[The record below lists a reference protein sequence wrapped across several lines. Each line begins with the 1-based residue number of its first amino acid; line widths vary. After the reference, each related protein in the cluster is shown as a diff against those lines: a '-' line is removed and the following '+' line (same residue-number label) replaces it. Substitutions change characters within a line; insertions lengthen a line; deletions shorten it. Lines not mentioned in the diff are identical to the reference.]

1 MTVTKNVSN
10 LSRGIGELL
19 EQRFTGEIIIS
30 QRESRVSIYLSNEK
44 LIWVQD
50 KQHFRRRWHRALK
63 KHCDDYPPTQA
74 LALLAEMDD
83 YHQLSS
89 VIARERV
96 ELSQVQGAIAE
107 VATEC
112 LFELFVQQSLTQR
125 LMWTVIQNN
134 NLEFV
139 ANLAL
144 SAEQTKEIVLQADLS
159 AKQWQSAELGDYV
172 PTLSPVIER
181 EQMYDA
187 IEVPIPKN
195 YLQGKHTLW
204 EIAAKMQT
212 SMILITRSLV
222 NLQKQNIIRFQQIP
236 DNPKSTNGK
245 AFTSLSPSGPQSRD
259 HDAPLASAN
268 PDRSQAITNQGTNSA
283 KPGFDPRKPIIA
295 CIDDSPVLAHSV
307 KKILASVG
315 YQSMIISDPLAGMGL
330 LAKYR
335 PNLILLDLLMPT
347 VNGYSV
353 CKFLRE
359 TSLFKTTPI
368 IILTSK
374 DTIVD
379 RTRAKLA
386 GATDFLTKPP
396 EPQEL
401 LQVIRLHLID
411 IPWG

>member
-1 MTVTKNVSN
+1 
-10 LSRGIGELL
+10 
-19 EQRFTGEIIIS
+19 
-30 QRESRVSIYLSNEK
+30 
-44 LIWVQD
+44 
-50 KQHFRRRWHRALK
+50 HFRRRWHRALK
-63 KHCDDYPPTQA
+63 KHCDDHQSTQA
-74 LALLAEMDD
+74 LALLKEIDD
-83 YHQLSS
+83 YHQLSQA
-89 VIARERV
+89 VARQQI
-96 ELSQVQGAIAE
+96 ELNQVQAAIAE

-112 LFELFVQQSLTQR
+112 LFELFLQQNLAHK
-125 LMWTVIQNN
+125 LMWTIEQNDR
-134 NLEFV
+134 LESA

-144 SAEQTKEIVLQADLS
+144 SAEETKAIILQADLS
-159 AKQWQSAELGDYV
+159 GKQWQSAKLGDYE
-172 PTLSPVIER
+172 PTLSPIIEQ
-181 EQMYDA
+181 EEMYDA
-187 IEVPIPKN
+187 IEIPIPKS
-195 YLQGKHTLW
+195 YLQGQHTLW
-204 EIAAKMQT
+204 DIAAKMQT
-212 SMILITRSLV
+212 SIILITRSVV

-236 DNPKSTNGK
+236 DIPETTNGK
-245 AFTSLSPSGPQSRD
+245 VFTSLLPSQPKSRD
-259 HDAPLASAN
+259 YNALAAEKS
-268 PDRSQAITNQGTNSA
+268 DRSQTMTNQGMNPA
-283 KPGFDPRKPIIA
+283 KPSFDPRKPIIA

-307 KKILASVG
+307 KKILTSVG
-315 YQSMIISDPLAGMGL
+315 YQSMIISEPLVGMGL

>member
-1 MTVTKNVSN
+1 
-10 LSRGIGELL
+10 
-19 EQRFTGEIIIS
+19 
-30 QRESRVSIYLSNEK
+30 LSNEK
-44 LIWVQD
+44 LLWVQD

-63 KHCDDYPPTQA
+63 KHCDDHQSTQA
-74 LALLAEMDD
+74 LALLKEMDD
-83 YHQLSS
+83 CYQLSQAL
-89 VIARERV
+89 ARQEI
-96 ELSQVQGAIAE
+96 ELNQVQSAIAE

-112 LFELFVQQSLTQR
+112 LFELFAQQSLAQKP
-125 LMWTVIQNN
+125 MWTIDQNN
-134 NLEFV
+134 NLESA

-144 SAEQTKEIVLQADLS
+144 SAEQTKELVLRADLS
-159 AKQWQSAELGDYV
+159 AKQWQSAELGDYL
-172 PTLSPVIER
+172 PTLSPVIEK

-187 IEVPIPKN
+187 IEIPIPKD
-195 YLQGKHTLW
+195 YLKGKHTLW
-204 EIAAKMQT
+204 DIAAKMQT
-212 SMILITRSLV
+212 SIILIARSLV

-245 AFTSLSPSGPQSRD
+245 VFTSLLPSQPKSRD
-259 HDAPLASAN
+259 DDALAAEKSH
-268 PDRSQAITNQGTNSA
+268 RSQAMTNQGTNPA
-283 KPGFDPRKPIIA
+283 KPSFDPRKPLIA

-307 KKILASVG
+307 KKILTSVG
-315 YQSMIISDPLAGMGL
+315 YQSMIISEPLSGMGL

>member
-1 MTVTKNVSN
+1 MTVTRNVSN

-19 EQRFTGEIIIS
+19 EQRFTGEIVIS
-30 QRESRVSIYLSNEK
+30 QQESRVSIYLSKEK
-44 LIWVQD
+44 LLWVQD
-50 KQHFRRRWHRALK
+50 KRHFRRRWHRALN
-63 KHCDDYPPTQA
+63 KHCAEHQSTQA
-74 LALLAEMDD
+74 LALLKELDN
-83 YHQLSS
+83 YQQLSQA
-89 VIARERV
+89 VARQEIRQN
-96 ELSQVQGAIAE
+96 QVQAAIAE

-112 LFELFVQQSLTQR
+112 LFELFIQQSIAQK
-125 LMWTVIQNN
+125 LMWMIEQNN
-134 NLEFV
+134 RLEDA
-139 ANLAL
+139 ANLGL
-144 SAEQTKEIVLQADLS
+144 SSEETKAIILQADL
-159 AKQWQSAELGDYV
+159 AGKQWQSADLGDYL
-172 PTLSPVIER
+172 PSLSPVIEQ

-187 IEVPIPKN
+187 VEIPIPKS
-195 YLQGKHTLW
+195 YLQGQHTLW
-204 EIAAKMQT
+204 DIAAKMHT
-212 SMILITRSLV
+212 SIILIARSLV
-222 NLQKQNIIRFQQIP
+222 NLEKQNIIRFQQIP
-236 DNPKSTNGK
+236 DLRETTNGK
-245 AFTSLSPSGPQSRD
+245 TFTSLLPSQPNSRD
-259 HDAPLASAN
+259 DANLTAAN
-268 PDRSQAITNQGTNSA
+268 PDRNRVVANQGTNPA
-283 KPGFDPRKPIIA
+283 KLNFDPHKPIIA

-315 YQSMIISDPLAGMGL
+315 YQSMIISEPMAGMGL

-347 VNGYSV
+347 VSGYSV

>member
-1 MTVTKNVSN
+1 MTVTRNVSN

-19 EQRFTGEIIIS
+19 EQRFTGEIVIS
-30 QRESRVSIYLSNEK
+30 QRESRVSIYLSKEK
-44 LIWVQD
+44 LLWVQD
-50 KQHFRRRWHRALK
+50 KRHFRRRWHRALN
-63 KHCDDYPPTQA
+63 KHCAEHQSPQA
-74 LALLAEMDD
+74 LALLKELDD
-83 YHQLSS
+83 YQQLSQA
-89 VIARERV
+89 IARQQIKANRV
-96 ELSQVQGAIAE
+96 QAAIAE

-112 LFELFVQQSLTQR
+112 LFELFIQQSIAQK
-125 LMWTVIQNN
+125 LMWTIEQNDR
-134 NLEFV
+134 LEDA
-139 ANLAL
+139 ANLGL
-144 SAEQTKEIVLQADLS
+144 SAEETKAIILQADL
-159 AKQWQSAELGDYV
+159 AGKQWQSADLGDYL
-172 PTLSPVIER
+172 PSLSPVIEQ
-181 EQMYDA
+181 EQMYDVV
-187 IEVPIPKN
+187 EMPIPKS
-195 YLQGKHTLW
+195 YLQGQHTLW
-204 EIAAKMQT
+204 DIAAKMQT
-212 SMILITRSLV
+212 SIILIARSLV
-222 NLQKQNIIRFQQIP
+222 NLEKQNIIRFQQIP
-236 DNPKSTNGK
+236 DLSETSNGK
-245 AFTSLSPSGPQSRD
+245 TFTSLLPSQPKSRD
-259 HDAPLASAN
+259 DASLTPAN
-268 PDRSQAITNQGTNSA
+268 PDRNRAVANQGTNPA
-283 KPGFDPRKPIIA
+283 KPNFDPRKPIIA

-315 YQSMIISDPLAGMGL
+315 YQSMIISEPMAGMGL

>member
-1 MTVTKNVSN
+1 MTVTRNVSN

-19 EQRFTGEIIIS
+19 EQRFTGEIVIS

-44 LIWVQD
+44 LLWVQD
-50 KQHFRRRWHRALK
+50 QKHFRRRWHRALQK
-63 KHCDDYPPTQA
+63 YCTDHQSTHA
-74 LALLAEMDD
+74 LALLKELDN
-83 YHQLSS
+83 YHQLSPA
-89 VIARERV
+89 IARQQIEV
-96 ELSQVQGAIAE
+96 NQVQAAIAE

-112 LFELFVQQSLTQR
+112 LFELFLQQNLAQK
-125 LMWTVIQNN
+125 LMWTLEQNN
-134 NLEFV
+134 SLDAA
-139 ANLAL
+139 ANLGL
-144 SAEQTKEIVLQADLS
+144 SAEETKAIVLRADLS
-159 AKQWQSAELGDYV
+159 GKQWQSAELGDYV
-172 PTLSPVIER
+172 PTLSPIIEQ

-187 IEVPIPKN
+187 IEIPIPKS
-195 YLQGKHTLW
+195 YLQGQHTLW
-204 EIAAKMQT
+204 DIAAKMQT
-212 SMILITRSLV
+212 SIILIARSLV
-222 NLQKQNIIRFQQIP
+222 NLQKQKIIRFQQIP
-236 DNPKSTNGK
+236 DIPETTNGK
-245 AFTSLSPSGPQSRD
+245 VFTSLLPSQPKSRD
-259 HDAPLASAN
+259 DAPLASAN
-268 PDRSQAITNQGTNSA
+268 PDRSQAVANQGTNPA
-283 KPGFDPRKPIIA
+283 KPSFDPRKPIIA

-307 KKILASVG
+307 KKILTSVG
-315 YQSMIISDPLAGMGL
+315 YQSMIISEPLAGMGL

>member
-1 MTVTKNVSN
+1 MTVTRNVSN
-10 LSRGIGELL
+10 LSRGIGELI
-19 EQRFTGEIIIS
+19 EQRFTGEIVIS
-30 QRESRVSIYLSNEK
+30 QPESRVSIYLSNEK
-44 LIWVQD
+44 LLWVQD
-50 KQHFRRRWHRALK
+50 KKHFRRRWHRALK
-63 KHCDDYPPTQA
+63 KYCDPHQSTQA
-74 LALLAEMDD
+74 LALLKEMDD
-83 YHQLSS
+83 YRQLSQA
-89 VIARERV
+89 VARQQI
-96 ELSQVQGAIAE
+96 ELNQVQAAIAE

-112 LFELFVQQSLTQR
+112 LFELFAQQSLAQK
-125 LMWTVIQNN
+125 LMWTINQNN
-134 NLEFV
+134 DLESAV
-139 ANLAL
+139 NLAL
-144 SAEQTKEIVLQADLS
+144 SAEQTKKIVLQADLA
-159 AKQWQSAELGDYV
+159 AKQWQSAELWDYA
-172 PTLSPVIER
+172 PTLSPVIEK
-181 EQMYDA
+181 EQIYDA
-187 IEVPIPKN
+187 IEMPIPKN
-195 YLQGKHTLW
+195 YLQGEHTLW
-204 EIAAKMQT
+204 DIAAKMQT
-212 SMILITRSLV
+212 SIVLIARSLV
-222 NLQKQNIIRFQQIP
+222 NLQKQKIIRFQQIP

-245 AFTSLSPSGPQSRD
+245 VFTSLSPSQPQSRD
-259 HDAPLASAN
+259 DDALAVEKS
-268 PDRSQAITNQGTNSA
+268 DRSQTMTNQGTNPA
-283 KPGFDPRKPIIA
+283 KPSFDPRKPIIA

-307 KKILASVG
+307 KKILTSVG
-315 YQSMIISDPLAGMGL
+315 YQSMIISEPLAGMGL

-411 IPWG
+411 MPWG